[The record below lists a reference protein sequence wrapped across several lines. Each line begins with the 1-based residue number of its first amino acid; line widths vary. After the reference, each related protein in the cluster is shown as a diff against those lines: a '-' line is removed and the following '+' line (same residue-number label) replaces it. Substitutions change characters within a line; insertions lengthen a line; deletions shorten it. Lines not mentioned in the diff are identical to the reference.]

1 MLRSGKALNI
11 IPDDAEIGFELRAE
25 VQQDL
30 DDLAVRATDLVA
42 SIARAHGLEQTTS
55 LVGEAADWANPAEV
69 ADWAGAVARTADL
82 FPTRLMQHDFG
93 ASEDATLMLHA
104 VAARGGT
111 AGYFVL
117 GSDLASA
124 HHTPNFDFDEDVL
137 WTGAAFVGSLALS
150 VLCPRS
156 AR

>member
-1 MLRSGKALNI
+1 
-11 IPDDAEIGFELRAE
+11 
-25 VQQDL
+25 
-30 DDLAVRATDLVA
+30 
-42 SIARAHGLEQTTS
+42 
-55 LVGEAADWANPAEV
+55 
-69 ADWAGAVARTADL
+69 
-82 FPTRLMQHDFG
+82 MQHDFG